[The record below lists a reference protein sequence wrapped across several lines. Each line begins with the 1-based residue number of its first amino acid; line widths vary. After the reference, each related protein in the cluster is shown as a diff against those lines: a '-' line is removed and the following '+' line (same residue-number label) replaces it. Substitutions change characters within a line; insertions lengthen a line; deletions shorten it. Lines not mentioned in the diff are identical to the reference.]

1 MMMKRNPK
9 DPEGEF
15 ERRDYRLNYMVDDVF
30 CVSRRANDSF
40 QTNDDEDV
48 GLECCAREVRLPARY
63 TLDGRPYPPIPTIT
77 DLTHEV
83 INQREIIG
91 RATYHRPLLA
101 GDGRDTL
108 QDAIEE
114 AADLLQYL
122 VKLKAERDTE

>member
-1 MMMKRNPK
+1 MMKRNPK

-15 ERRDYRLNYMVDDVF
+15 ERRDYRLSHMVDDVF
-30 CVSRRANDSF
+30 CA
-40 QTNDDEDV
+40 DDEF
-48 GLECCAREVRLPARY
+48 LREKVNKVASDYHPEHWTA
-63 TLDGRPYPPIPTIT
+63 PKTIT

-83 INQREIIG
+83 LNQREIIG